1 MRRRALIALGI
12 FLALGAGAA
21 ALLLLRPP
29 CLILEYTGFY
39 CAGCGTQRM
48 VLALLRGDLKSAA
61 GLNIFMLAALPAA
74 GIYAAIEAVRY
85 VRGERLLCRAKG
97 FVPVLLGVLAA
108 AAVFTLLR
116 NQPGL
121 RWLAPA

>member
-1 MRRRALIALGI
+1 MRRRALKAAGI
-12 FLALGAGAA
+12 FLALAFGAA

-48 VLALLRGDLKSAA
+48 VLALLRGDLKSAM
-61 GLNIFMLAALPAA
+61 GLNLFMLAVLPIAGVYAVAEAL
-74 GIYAAIEAVRY
+74 RY
-85 VRGERLLCRAKG
+85 VRGKKLLCRSRG
-97 FVPVLLGVLAA
+97 FPPALLAVLVA
-108 AAVFTLLR
+108 AAVFTVLR
-116 NQPGL
+116 NLPEF